1 MLALNATAPKED
13 ATLCQYKIFQL
24 KNPEILE
31 LIASAEKWML
41 KYYSKS
47 TESHNCNNSVFSYCK
62 KSRI

>member
-31 LIASAEKWML
+31 LIASAEK
-41 KYYSKS
+41 
-47 TESHNCNNSVFSYCK
+47 
-62 KSRI
+62 